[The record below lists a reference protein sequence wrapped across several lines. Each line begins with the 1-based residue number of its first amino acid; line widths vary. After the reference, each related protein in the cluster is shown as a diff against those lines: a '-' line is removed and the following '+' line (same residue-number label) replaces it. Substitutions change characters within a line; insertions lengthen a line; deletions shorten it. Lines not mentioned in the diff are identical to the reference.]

1 MKMPLFMP
9 LASGDLTR
17 HSTGLTPAHIELVKM
32 LAAIAVEDYLRGI
45 EAGAEDTNDDQQV
58 GDIAQ

>member
-1 MKMPLFMP
+1 M
-9 LASGDLTR
+9 AAELTR
-17 HSTGLTPAHIELVKM
+17 YSTGLTPAHIELVKM